1 MATALLTDLYELTMA
16 ASYLRRGMTGEAV
29 FSLFVRRLPPRRG
42 FLVAVGIESC
52 LSHLESLRFEAADLA
67 YLAQH
72 GFRDD
77 DLAAFEGLRFTG
89 EVRAVEEGTVVFA
102 EEPLLE
108 VRAPL
113 PEAQLVETLLLNQVT
128 FPSAIASKAA
138 RCRLAAAGKVDLIE
152 FGFRRTHGLDA
163 GVAAARSAALVGF
176 SATSN
181 VEASRRFGIPPAGTM
196 AHSYIEAFESELEAF
211 RAYGRDFPD
220 SATFLV
226 DTYDTLAGVRNAITV
241 IKELGLETRAAVRL
255 DSGDLDRLSRQSREL
270 LDGAGLDRVHIFVSG
285 SLDEDRLGVLVAAG
299 APIDAAGLGTRLST
313 AADAPYL
320 ESVYKLVSYGGRPV
334 AKLSAGKST
343 SPGAKQ
349 IFRDWRGGD
358 RIGLAS
364 EPTPRGAEALLGVVM
379 EAGRRVR
386 PAPTPETALHAA
398 RVRFERDLSALPPM
412 ALELEDPAPLIC
424 SMTDDLRELTDR
436 VQGHLRAGAPSPEDV

>member
-1 MATALLTDLYELTMA
+1 
-16 ASYLRRGMTGEAV
+16 
-29 FSLFVRRLPPRRG
+29 
-42 FLVAVGIESC
+42 
-52 LSHLESLRFEAADLA
+52 
-67 YLAQH
+67 
-72 GFRDD
+72 
-77 DLAAFEGLRFTG
+77 
-89 EVRAVEEGTVVFA
+89 
-102 EEPLLE
+102 
-108 VRAPL
+108 
-113 PEAQLVETLLLNQVT
+113 VT

-313 AADAPYL
+313 AADAPI
-320 ESVYKLVSYGGRPV
+320 SK
-334 AKLSAGKST
+334 AST
-343 SPGAKQ
+343 S
-349 IFRDWRGGD
+349 W
-358 RIGLAS
+358 
-364 EPTPRGAEALLGVVM
+364 
-379 EAGRRVR
+379 
-386 PAPTPETALHAA
+386 
-398 RVRFERDLSALPPM
+398 
-412 ALELEDPAPLIC
+412 
-424 SMTDDLRELTDR
+424 
-436 VQGHLRAGAPSPEDV
+436 